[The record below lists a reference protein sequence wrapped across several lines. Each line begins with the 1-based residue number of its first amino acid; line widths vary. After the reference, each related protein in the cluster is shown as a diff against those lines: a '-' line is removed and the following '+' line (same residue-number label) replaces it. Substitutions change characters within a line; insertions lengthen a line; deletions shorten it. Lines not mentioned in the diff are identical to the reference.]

1 MRVHVRTG
9 LRSTDIVIGTSSVR
23 STNPMNGFN
32 QAIDRSGSSCLTVR
46 EWLEW
51 GHEDQ
56 FRRPD
61 MSVRFRFG
69 MPTFAGASGNG

>member
-1 MRVHVRTG
+1 M
-9 LRSTDIVIGTSSVR
+9 DIVIGTSSVR

-51 GHEDQ
+51 GHEE
-56 FRRPD
+56 
-61 MSVRFRFG
+61 RFPAADANGRYRLESG
-69 MPTFAGASGNG
+69 RAAASEQAM